1 MKSFLIFKVS
11 RRDMDCFVEKI
22 NKTTFQ
28 GSPNGLLSSDSLLS
42 IYQIAN
48 MIVIAEAT
56 LISLRST
63 QLAVGKELVTKFS
76 VLSTNFLR
84 LLSQGQGLEL
94 PRGS

>member
-1 MKSFLIFKVS
+1 
-11 RRDMDCFVEKI
+11 
-22 NKTTFQ
+22 
-28 GSPNGLLSSDSLLS
+28 
-42 IYQIAN
+42 